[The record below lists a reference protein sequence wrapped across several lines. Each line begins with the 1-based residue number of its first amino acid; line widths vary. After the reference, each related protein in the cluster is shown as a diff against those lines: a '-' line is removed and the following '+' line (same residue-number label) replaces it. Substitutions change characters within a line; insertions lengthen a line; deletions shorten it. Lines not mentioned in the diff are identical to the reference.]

1 MFKRLAVRIIK
12 IIFAFIF
19 SPFVILLFLSW
30 WFKNNWKGMVD
41 VFTGNY

>member
-1 MFKRLAVRIIK
+1 MLKHLAIRIIK

-30 WFKNNWKGMVD
+30 WLKDNLKGMVD